1 MHDSYLSLITI
12 IKVPLN
18 ITFQAGLKG
27 AQILPFCIRQQFSAF
42 ARYGDLRILA
52 PASSSSPLPPFLCS
66 LVLGPQL
73 GL

>member
-1 MHDSYLSLITI
+1 MYDSYLSLITI
-12 IKVPLN
+12 ILS

-27 AQILPFCIRQQFSAF
+27 AQILPFCIRQQFNAF
-42 ARYGDLRILA
+42 ACCGDLSILT